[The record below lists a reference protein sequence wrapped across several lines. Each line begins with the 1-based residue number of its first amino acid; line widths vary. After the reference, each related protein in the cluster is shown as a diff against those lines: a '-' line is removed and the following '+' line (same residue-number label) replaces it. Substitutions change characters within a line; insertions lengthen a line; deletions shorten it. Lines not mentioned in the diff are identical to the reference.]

1 MIKSALFLGIL
12 WYVCMHF
19 QSCPTLCDPMDCSLS
34 DFCVHRQEYWGGLPF
49 PTLRDLP
56 DPRLLCLLHWQANSS
71 PLLHP
76 GILYCLLN
84 PHDLVY
90 DCKFVFF
97 NHLHP
102 FHLPCHSSALTTTDL
117 FSVSEFVYIPYVSAS
132 VCYSPFSI

>member
-1 MIKSALFLGIL
+1 MFSHSVMSDSAIL
-12 WYVCMHF
+12 WIVTCHAPLSMDFSDENNGTGCHF
-19 QSCPTLCDPMDCSLS
+19 LLQDISPT
-34 DFCVHRQEYWGGLPF
+34 QGLN
-49 PTLRDLP
+49 
-56 DPRLLCLLHWQANSS
+56 PRLLCLLHWQANSS

-102 FHLPCHSSALTTTDL
+102 FHLPCHSSALTTTDP